1 MHKLLSKIFVLLFV
15 LSSFLSCTKEKVSI
29 QLLRFEQ
36 ELFNPKMIES
46 PTHFENLQYKYG
58 PFYQTFAQEM
68 LNISEEEQ
76 AQAYKPSLSKFIV
89 YPSIK
94 QLKWEVDSVF
104 PSLNDFEGE
113 LADAMT
119 RFHAEFPK
127 DKIPAFVT
135 FISEFGYAH
144 VNLDTVVGIG
154 LDMYL
159 GQKYALYPA
168 LDFPDFLIAKLRK
181 EYMLNNTLKSLA
193 IGKYEY
199 QLKDKRFLA
208 MMLFEGKVRY
218 FIKELA
224 PQIQD
229 TILLGYSQSQLDWA
243 LQNESMIWAHFL
255 EKKMLFNQEPGQYL
269 RYINDGPFTIANGVP
284 QESSPAIGVFSGYQI
299 IKRYMDKSGASL
311 QELML
316 EDNWDKILK
325 ESNYRPN

>member
-1 MHKLLSKIFVLLFV
+1 MYKSLSKLFLFLFV
-15 LSSFLSCTKEKVSI
+15 LSFFWSCSNEKVTI
-29 QLLRFEQ
+29 QLFRFEK
-36 ELFNPKMIES
+36 ELFDEKSLAS
-46 PTHFENLQYKYG
+46 PQHFLLLQNKYG
-58 PFYQTFAQEM
+58 PFYQTFAQDM
-68 LNISEEEQ
+68 LSISEEEQ
-76 AQAYKPSLSKFIV
+76 SQAYQPSLSKFVV
-89 YPSIK
+89 YPTIK

-104 PSLNDFEGE
+104 PSLQDFEE
-113 LADAMT
+113 QLSESMT
-119 RFHAEFPK
+119 RFHNEFPK

-159 GQKYALYPA
+159 GEKYTLYPA

-229 TILLGYSQSQLDWA
+229 TILLGYSQNQLNWA
-243 LQNESMIWAHFL
+243 RENEGMIWAHFL

-299 IKRYMDKSGASL
+299 IKSYIDKTGASL

-325 ESNYRPN
+325 ESNYRPK